1 LATVKEIYNFI
12 DTIAPFST
20 QMSFDNAGFLVGH
33 EQSSAHC
40 VLCALDVTEAV
51 IEEAVA
57 LQAELIVS
65 HHPVIYSPYKQITDQ
80 NRMGKFLLRLIEC
93 GIAVIS
99 AHTNLDISLGGVN
112 DALAQK
118 LELQDISAFDQ
129 NGLGRIG
136 IRNKETPVAMA
147 EFVEFV
153 KTQLTVDALRCYD
166 AGRPVERIA
175 VLGGSGGEN
184 VEAAAK
190 LGCDTYVTSD
200 VKHSQYL
207 EAISCGI
214 NLIDAG
220 HFKTEDVI
228 IPVLV
233 KQLEKAF
240 PAVEFFRS
248 EACAQPYLSY

>member
-1 LATVKEIYNFI
+1 MATVEEIYNFI
-12 DTIAPFST
+12 DSIAPFST
-20 QMSFDNAGFLVGH
+20 QMSFDNAGFLVGDGNARVH
-33 EQSSAHC
+33 QA
-40 VLCALDVTEAV
+40 LCALDITEAV
-51 IEEAVA
+51 IDEALEKGA
-57 LQAELIVS
+57 TLIVT
-65 HHPVIYSPYKQITDQ
+65 HHPVIMNPLKAVTNESRTGTLLMKLIQ
-80 NRMGKFLLRLIEC
+80 N

-99 AHTNLDISLGGVN
+99 AHTNLDISHGGVN

-118 LELQDISAFDQ
+118 LELQNISAFDQ

-136 IRNKETPVAMA
+136 IRNKKTPVVMA
-147 EFVEFV
+147 DFAEFV
-153 KTQLTVDALRCYD
+153 KTQLAVDALRCHD

-190 LGCDTYVTSD
+190 LGCDTYITSD

-220 HFKTEDVI
+220 HFKTEDVV

-233 KQLEKAF
+233 RQLSEAF
-240 PAVEFFRS
+240 PKIQIFRS
-248 EACAQPYLSY
+248 ETCNQPYLSY

>member
-1 LATVKEIYNFI
+1 MATVKEIYNFI
-12 DTIAPFST
+12 DKIAPFSA

-33 EQSSAHC
+33 EQGPVHC
-40 VLCALDVTEAV
+40 VLCALDVTETV

-65 HHPVIYSPYKQITDQ
+65 HHPVIYSPYKAVTDQ
-80 NRMGKFLLRLIEC
+80 SRVGKLLLRLIEC

-99 AHTNLDISLGGVN
+99 AHTNLDTSLGGVN

-118 LELQDISAFDQ
+118 LELQKISAFDP

-136 IRNKETPVAMA
+136 GRKDGVPSDFSDFTA
-147 EFVEFV
+147 FV
-153 KTQLTVDALRCYD
+153 KAQLKVDALRCYD
-166 AGRPVERIA
+166 AGHSVERIA
-175 VLGGSGGEN
+175 VLGGSGGEA
-184 VEAAAK
+184 VQKVAEM
-190 LGCDTYVTSD
+190 GCDTYITSD

-207 EAISCGI
+207 EAVTFGV

-220 HFKTEDVI
+220 HFKTEDVV

-233 KQLEKAF
+233 QQLSEAF
-240 PAVEFFRS
+240 PVVQIFRS
-248 EACAQPYLSY
+248 EACTQPYLSY

>member
-1 LATVKEIYNFI
+1 
-12 DTIAPFST
+12 
-20 QMSFDNAGFLVGH
+20 MSFDNAGFLVGH
-33 EQSSAHC
+33 EQSSVHC

-65 HHPVIYSPYKQITDQ
+65 HHPVIYSPCKAVTDQ
-80 NRMGKFLLRLIEC
+80 NRMGRILLQLIQC

-112 DALAQK
+112 DVLAQK
-118 LELQDISAFDQ
+118 LKLQNVSAFDQ

-136 IRNKETPVAMA
+136 MRNKETPAAMA
-147 EFVEFV
+147 NFVEFV
-153 KTQLTVDALRCYD
+153 KTQLAVDALRCYD

-184 VEAAAK
+184 VEAASK
-190 LGCDTYVTSD
+190 LGCDTYITSD

-220 HFKTEDVI
+220 HFKTEDVV

-233 KQLEKAF
+233 QQLSEVF
-240 PAVEFFRS
+240 PAVQIFRS
-248 EACAQPYLSY
+248 EVCTQPYLSY